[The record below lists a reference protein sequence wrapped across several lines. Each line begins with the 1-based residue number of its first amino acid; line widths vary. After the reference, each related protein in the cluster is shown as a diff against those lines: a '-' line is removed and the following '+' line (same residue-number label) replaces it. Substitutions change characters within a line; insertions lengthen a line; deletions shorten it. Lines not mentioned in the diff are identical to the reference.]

1 MSSVLSKAKAKP
13 TKATPKPKE
22 VRSVFRPI
30 RAADD
35 GREICKCICD
45 LNVTDTD
52 VLLAI
57 QAVIQ
62 AKKAKVNGTTLP
74 VPKIIEGA

>member
-1 MSSVLSKAKAKP
+1 MISKAKAKP

-22 VRSVFRPI
+22 IRSVFRPI
-30 RAADD
+30 KAVDD

-57 QAVIQ
+57 RAVIA
-62 AKKAKVNGTTLP
+62 AKKAKVNGTTL
-74 VPKIIEGA
+74 VAPKVIEGA